1 MSLVDPTIDITFKRL
16 FGTSTNKDF
25 LIDFLNR
32 ILKLTDENK
41 IIDLFYQNTE
51 LIPVTPENAIVN
63 FNNNVENDNNQK
75 KQEQEE
81 IKPIGG
87 RMNILINPK
96 QKGEELKYSF
106 RSTEDRKKRGYDEIS
121 DVACICDD
129 ACIYSVVKTKSNQLI
144 NIEIEVTN
152 AGFMGK
158 RSLYYA
164 SGVIFH
170 SLPAKA
176 LYCDLPNLIMINIL
190 NYNDITSDLQI
201 IKRDKEYLKLLDERC
216 HSIYNIREKHSNEEE
231 IFNDTLTFHFIELK
245 KFLMDVNKKKLNSEQ
260 YSWIEFLLN
269 PSKFEDDKS
278 DYSNKNLYAKA
289 FDFLKSLEKERDF
302 IILYNQRL
310 IDYKD
315 FISAMNNKNKKIKN
329 KERIIEYLDRIIEN
343 KDKEIENE
351 DKEIENMDKKIE
363 NMDKEIKEANIKIVL
378 YLLKEGKDLDEVKK
392 KKKLSEDDVDALND
406 FLNGNGPSIEDLAL
420 KLNINEEVLM
430 NIFNLWDI
438 SLNDEKKVKK
448 RKI

>member
-129 ACIYSVVKTKSNQLI
+129 ACIYSVVKTKSNQII
-144 NIEIEVTN
+144 NIEIQVRD
-152 AGFMGK
+152 AGDMGK
-158 RSLYYA
+158 SSLYYA

-176 LYCDLPNLIMINIL
+176 PYCDLPNLIMINIL
-190 NYNDITSDLQI
+190 NYNAITSDLEG
-201 IKRDKEYLKLLDERC
+201 IKRDEEYLKLLDERC

-231 IFNDTLTFHFIELK
+231 IFNGTLTFHFIELQ
-245 KFLMDVNKKKLNSEQ
+245 KFLIDVNKKKLNSEQ

-269 PSKFEDDKS
+269 PSKFENDKD

-289 FDFLKSLEKERDF
+289 FDFLKSLGKDKDF
-302 IILYNQRL
+302 MDLYNQRQK
-310 IDYKD
+310 DYKD
-315 FISAMNNKNKKIKN
+315 FISAMNNKDKIIENDK
-329 KERIIEYLDRIIEN
+329 RIIES
-343 KDKEIENE
+343 KDI
-351 DKEIENMDKKIE
+351 
-363 NMDKEIKEANIKIVL
+363 EIKEANIETVL
-378 YLLKEGKDLDEVKK
+378 CLLKYDKDLDEVKK

>member
-1 MSLVDPTIDITFKRL
+1 MWLLDPTFDIVFKCL
-16 FGTSTNKDF
+16 FGTSENKDF

-32 ILKLTDENK
+32 ILELTDENK
-41 IIDLFYQNTE
+41 IIDLYYQNN
-51 LIPVTPENAIVN
+51 ENEMIN
-63 FNNNVENDNNQK
+63 FNNNYENDNNQQK
-75 KQEQEE
+75 KD
-81 IKPIGG
+81 
-87 RMNILINPK
+87 RNK
-96 QKGEELKYSF
+96 Q
-106 RSTEDRKKRGYDEIS
+106 GYDK
-121 DVACICDD
+121 ICENP
-129 ACIYSVVKTKSNQLI
+129 CIYSVVKTKSNQLI

-190 NYNDITSDLQI
+190 NYNDITSDLKI

-329 KERIIEYLDRIIEN
+329 KERIIEN

-438 SLNDEKKVKK
+438 SLNDEKKIKK

>member
-1 MSLVDPTIDITFKRL
+1 MSLVDPTSDIVFKRL
-16 FGTSTNKDF
+16 FGTLTNKDF

-32 ILKLTDENK
+32 ILELTDENK

-51 LIPVTPENAIVN
+51 LIPVPPENAIIN
-63 FNNNVENDNNQK
+63 FNNNVDNDNNQK
-75 KQEQEE
+75 KKKEQKEV
-81 IKPIGG
+81 KPKGG
-87 RMNILINPK
+87 RMDILVNPK

-106 RSTEDRKKRGYDEIS
+106 RSTEDRKKRGYDEIN
-121 DVACICDD
+121 DD
-129 ACIYSVVKTKSNQLI
+129 ACIYSVVKTKSNQII
-144 NIEIEVTN
+144 NIEIQVRD
-152 AGFMGK
+152 AGDMGK

-190 NYNDITSDLQI
+190 NYNAITSDLEG
-201 IKRDKEYLKLLDERC
+201 IKRDEEYLKLLDERC

-231 IFNDTLTFHFIELK
+231 IFNGTLTFHFIELQ
-245 KFLMDVNKKKLNSEQ
+245 KFLIDVNKKKLNSEQ

-269 PSKFEDDKS
+269 PSKFENDKD

-289 FDFLKSLEKERDF
+289 FDFLKSLGKDKDF
-302 IILYNQRL
+302 MDLYNQRQK
-310 IDYKD
+310 DYKD
-315 FISAMNNKNKKIKN
+315 FISAMNNKDKIIENDK
-329 KERIIEYLDRIIEN
+329 RIIES
-343 KDKEIENE
+343 KDI
-351 DKEIENMDKKIE
+351 
-363 NMDKEIKEANIKIVL
+363 EIKEANIETVL
-378 YLLKEGKDLDEVKK
+378 CLLKYDKDLDEVKK

>member
-1 MSLVDPTIDITFKRL
+1 MSLVDPTSDIVFKRL
-16 FGTSTNKDF
+16 FGTLTNKDF

-32 ILKLTDENK
+32 ILELTDENK

-129 ACIYSVVKTKSNQLI
+129 ACIYSVVKTKSNQII
-144 NIEIEVTN
+144 NIEIQVRD
-152 AGFMGK
+152 AGDMGK
-158 RSLYYA
+158 SSLYYA

-176 LYCDLPNLIMINIL
+176 PYCDLPNLIMINIL
-190 NYNDITSDLQI
+190 NYNAITSDLEG
-201 IKRDKEYLKLLDERC
+201 IKRDEEYLKLLDERC

-231 IFNDTLTFHFIELK
+231 IFNGTLTFHFIELQ
-245 KFLMDVNKKKLNSEQ
+245 KFLIDVNKKKLNSEQ

-269 PSKFEDDKS
+269 PSKFENDKD

-289 FDFLKSLEKERDF
+289 FDFLKSLGKDKDF
-302 IILYNQRL
+302 MDLYNQRQK
-310 IDYKD
+310 DYKD
-315 FISAMNNKNKKIKN
+315 FISAMNNKDKIIENDK
-329 KERIIEYLDRIIEN
+329 RIIESKDKVIENDKRIIES
-343 KDKEIENE
+343 KDI
-351 DKEIENMDKKIE
+351 
-363 NMDKEIKEANIKIVL
+363 EIKEANIETVL
-378 YLLKEGKDLDEVKK
+378 CLLKYVKDLEKVKK
-392 KKKLSEDDVDALND
+392 DQKLSEDDVETLND
-406 FLNGNGPSIEDLAL
+406 FLNGNGPSVKALAL
-420 KLNINEEVLM
+420 KLKISEEALM
-430 NIFNLWDI
+430 NILNSLNI
-438 SLNDEKKVKK
+438 SLNEEERKK